1 MNSTDD
7 RIKLRSFFSYI
18 NSYLQAY
25 RKKQNLLSGDTV
37 ILHFLEGTDTI
48 RIYCNLSE
56 PSNLKV
62 GDFWYSG
69 GTLRKCIFVTQE
81 GVQQYTVCYAYSEA
95 FSTTVISLNPNL
107 TSGSGNS
114 VPLPNPTN
122 PGTGTGTENTGD
134 NLKTG
139 GGTMF
144 GPLYLRQK
152 ISEPNEAVPKK
163 YVDEYF
169 ATINNKVNRLSEVV
183 SNSATESVRASQ
195 AVNTLR
201 IELQEVLKIRVIRV
215 TKTTATNEWAVVHNA
230 NSRSI
235 IVQVYN
241 ESGEKVEPD
250 AIQIINLN
258 AIKIYFAYPMAGNAT
273 IFIS

>member
-1 MNSTDD
+1 MNPTDD

-48 RIYCNLSE
+48 RIHCNLAE
-56 PSNLKV
+56 PDKLKV

-69 GTLRKCIFVTQE
+69 GTLWKCIFVTQE
-81 GVQQYTVCYAYSEA
+81 GVQQYKVCFTYSEA

-107 TSGSGNS
+107 TSGSS

-122 PGTGTGTENTGD
+122 PGTGGGTGTENTGD

-144 GPLYLRQK
+144 GPLYLRQR

-163 YVDEYF
+163 YVDDYF
-169 ATINNKVNRLSEVV
+169 ANINNKVNRLSELV
-183 SNSATESVRASQ
+183 SNSTTESVRASQ

-201 IELQEVLKIRVIRV
+201 TELQEVLKIRVIKV

-235 IVQVYN
+235 IVQVYD
-241 ESGEKVEPD
+241 ESGEKVEPE

>member
-1 MNSTDD
+1 MNPTDD

-48 RIYCNLSE
+48 RIHCNLAE
-56 PSNLKV
+56 PDKLKV

-81 GVQQYTVCYAYSEA
+81 GVQQYTVCFTYSEA

-107 TSGSGNS
+107 TSGSS

-122 PGTGTGTENTGD
+122 PGTGGGTGTENTGD

-144 GPLYLRQK
+144 GPLYLRQR

-163 YVDEYF
+163 YVDDYF
-169 ATINNKVNRLSEVV
+169 ANINNKVNRLSEIV
-183 SNSATESVRASQ
+183 SNSTTESVRASQ
-195 AVNTLR
+195 AVNSLR
-201 IELQEVLKIRVIRV
+201 TELQEVLKIRVIKV

-235 IVQVYN
+235 IVQVYD
-241 ESGEKVEPD
+241 ESGEKVEPE

>member
-1 MNSTDD
+1 MNPTDD

-48 RIYCNLSE
+48 RIHCNLAE
-56 PSNLKV
+56 PDKLKV

-81 GVQQYTVCYAYSEA
+81 GVQQYTVCFTYSEA

-107 TSGSGNS
+107 TSGSS

-122 PGTGTGTENTGD
+122 PGTGGGTGTENTGD

-144 GPLYLRQK
+144 GPLYLRQR

-163 YVDEYF
+163 YVDDYF
-169 ATINNKVNRLSEVV
+169 ANINNKVNRLSEIV
-183 SNSATESVRASQ
+183 SNSTTESVRASQ
-195 AVNTLR
+195 AVNSLR
-201 IELQEVLKIRVIRV
+201 TELQEVLKIRVIKV
-215 TKTTATNEWAVVHNA
+215 TKTTATNEWAVVHNT

-235 IVQVYN
+235 IVQVYD
-241 ESGEKVEPD
+241 ESGEKVEPE

>member
-1 MNSTDD
+1 MNPTDD

-48 RIYCNLSE
+48 RIHCNLAE
-56 PSNLKV
+56 PDKLKV

-81 GVQQYTVCYAYSEA
+81 GVQQYKVCFTYSEA

-107 TSGSGNS
+107 TSGSS

-122 PGTGTGTENTGD
+122 PGTGGGTGTENTGD

-144 GPLYLRQK
+144 GPLYLRQR

-163 YVDEYF
+163 YVDDYF
-169 ATINNKVNRLSEVV
+169 ANINNKVNRLSEIV
-183 SNSATESVRASQ
+183 SNSTTESVRASQ
-195 AVNTLR
+195 AVNSLR
-201 IELQEVLKIRVIRV
+201 TELQEVLKIRVIKV

-235 IVQVYN
+235 IVQVYD
-241 ESGEKVEPD
+241 ESGEKVEPE

>member
-1 MNSTDD
+1 MNPTDD
-7 RIKLRSFFSYI
+7 RIKLRIFFSYI

-25 RKKQNLLSGDTV
+25 RKRQNLLSGDTV
-37 ILHFLEGTDTI
+37 ILHFLEGTDTV
-48 RIYCNLSE
+48 RIHCNLAE
-56 PSNLKV
+56 PDKLKV

-69 GTLRKCIFVTQE
+69 GTLRKCIFITQE
-81 GVQQYTVCYAYSEA
+81 GVQQYTVCFTYSEA

-107 TSGSGNS
+107 TSGSS

-122 PGTGTGTENTGD
+122 PGTGGGTGTENTGD

-144 GPLYLRQK
+144 GPLYLRQR

-163 YVDEYF
+163 YVDDYF
-169 ATINNKVNRLSEVV
+169 ANINNKVNRLSEIV
-183 SNSATESVRASQ
+183 SNSTTESVRASQ
-195 AVNTLR
+195 AVNSLR
-201 IELQEVLKIRVIRV
+201 TELQEVLKIRVIKV

-235 IVQVYN
+235 IVQVYD
-241 ESGEKVEPD
+241 ESGEKVEPE

>member
-1 MNSTDD
+1 MNPTDD

-48 RIYCNLSE
+48 RIHCNLAE
-56 PSNLKV
+56 PDKLKV

-69 GTLRKCIFVTQE
+69 GTLRKCIFITQE
-81 GVQQYTVCYAYSEA
+81 GVQQYTVCYTYSDA

-107 TSGSGNS
+107 TSGSS

-122 PGTGTGTENTGD
+122 PGTGGGTETENTGD

-144 GPLYLRQK
+144 GPLYLRQR

-163 YVDEYF
+163 YVDDYF
-169 ATINNKVNRLSEVV
+169 ANINNKVNRLSEIV
-183 SNSATESVRASQ
+183 SNSTTESVRASQ
-195 AVNTLR
+195 AVNSLR
-201 IELQEVLKIRVIRV
+201 TELQEVLKIRVIKV

-235 IVQVYN
+235 IVQVYD
-241 ESGEKVEPD
+241 ESGEKVEPE